1 MLLFPRLWGGREADL
16 TGSRALD
23 QATGELESSCCIAL
37 RCCKCFPPRTH
48 GLGWG
53 LKAHPFEFTGDFLT
67 TLRASEHEVKDS
79 SVVRHKKSRAASLPW
94 REHTGDI

>member
-1 MLLFPRLWGGREADL
+1 M
-16 TGSRALD
+16 GSRALD

-37 RCCKCFPPRTH
+37 RCSKCFPPRTH
-48 GLGWG
+48 RLGWG

-79 SVVRHKKSRAASLPW
+79 SVVRHKKIQGCIFAMERVHWGHLK
-94 REHTGDI
+94 